1 MPARIDDNPGA
12 FLCHDPLGS
21 AVNGDGR
28 VGHRFRP
35 PCQFKFSRPFVAGSV
50 PGQMSLSL
58 YERVLRVS
66 M

>member
-35 PCQFKFSRPFVAGSV
+35 RANSNSV
-50 PGQMSLSL
+50 GRLLPEASQVKCL
-58 YERVLRVS
+58 
-66 M
+66 